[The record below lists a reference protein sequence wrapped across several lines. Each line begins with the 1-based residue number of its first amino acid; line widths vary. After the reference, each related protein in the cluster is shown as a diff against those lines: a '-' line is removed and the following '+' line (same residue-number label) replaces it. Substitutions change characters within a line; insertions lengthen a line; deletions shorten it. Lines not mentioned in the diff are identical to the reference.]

1 MKLIART
8 ACVAACALLLSSCAT
23 IVGGKYQN
31 VSVDTKAS
39 DQSHITAQCTLSN
52 DRGTVSVTT
61 PGTARVRRSD
71 GALDVSCQ
79 KDGTQI
85 GQQTYHA
92 STRGMVWGNLLF
104 GGLIGIV
111 VDFTNG
117 AAHHYPDHLSVTSYN
132 KHYDAAAMAGGTPA
146 TMGSG
151 NAAASVPAA
160 ASDLASLDRRIAPT
174 TFNAAQNVAAARQCD
189 RALHVVM
196 ADGARSLLE
205 ANCPGAEPVHIE
217 CDGDKC
223 VAVHKD

>member
-39 DQSHITAQCTLSN
+39 DQSSIAAQCTLSN

-79 KDGTQI
+79 KDGAQI

-92 STRGMVWGNLLF
+92 STRGMVWGNILF
-104 GGLIGIV
+104 GGVIGWLI
-111 VDFTNG
+111 VDPATG
-117 AAHHYPDHLSVTSYN
+117 AMYKLSEPLVEGTLQKNSTGSVNPDHTLKIT
-132 KHYDAAAMAGGTPA
+132 A
-146 TMGSG
+146 
-151 NAAASVPAA
+151 
-160 ASDLASLDRRIAPT
+160 I
-174 TFNAAQNVAAARQCD
+174 
-189 RALHVVM
+189 
-196 ADGARSLLE
+196 
-205 ANCPGAEPVHIE
+205 
-217 CDGDKC
+217 GDIPKSMQGQL
-223 VAVHKD
+223 VKIN